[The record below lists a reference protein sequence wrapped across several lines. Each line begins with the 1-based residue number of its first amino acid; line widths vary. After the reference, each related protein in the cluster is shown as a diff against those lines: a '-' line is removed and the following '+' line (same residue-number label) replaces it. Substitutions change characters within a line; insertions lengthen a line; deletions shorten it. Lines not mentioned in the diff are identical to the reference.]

1 LGQTLLKDDKFQTLL
16 SRLDRNIEATQ
27 KEMAAIGVVNECA
40 DCAVNGEGSC
50 CGARNTYKYDSILLL
65 INLLLKKSL
74 PSQPENKHM
83 CYFLTRQ
90 GCSLR
95 ARHVICVNFLCPRLR
110 ENIQLK
116 KLIRLQE
123 IAGEELN
130 TLFILE
136 EYIKKKIASSPILF
150 KTSHQGK

>member
-1 LGQTLLKDDKFQTLL
+1 LLKDNEFRTLL
-16 SRLDRNIEATQ
+16 NRLDQNIEDTQ
-27 KEMAAIGVVNECA
+27 KEMAAIGVINECA

-50 CGARNTYKYDSILLL
+50 CGARNTHKYDSILLL

-74 PSQPENKHM
+74 PSQSENKDL

-110 ENIQLK
+110 ENIQHE
-116 KLIRLQE
+116 KLVRLQE
-123 IAGEELN
+123 IAGEELD

-136 EYIKKKIASSPILF
+136 EYIKKKMAGAREGS
-150 KTSHQGK
+150 